1 MADTSI
7 FRIKKKIIQLND
19 FNNILN
25 MEKKKSFFNMFA
37 RFPAIAGLL
46 EEPLIVLQII
56 KTFPILHPL

>member
-25 MEKKKSFFNMFA
+25 MEKNKSFFNMFA
-37 RFPAIAGLL
+37 GFLAIAGLL
-46 EEPLIVLQII
+46 EVPLIVL
-56 KTFPILHPL
+56 